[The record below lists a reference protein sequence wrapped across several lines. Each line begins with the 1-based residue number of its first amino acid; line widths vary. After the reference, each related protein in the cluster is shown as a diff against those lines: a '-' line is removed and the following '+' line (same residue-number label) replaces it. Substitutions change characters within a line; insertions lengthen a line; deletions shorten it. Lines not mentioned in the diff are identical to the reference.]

1 MYWEV
6 GTILTLEEDLTR
18 HGLTYVKDMFTY
30 DHMYW
35 VDPTIVEGWVV

>member
-6 GTILTLEEDLTR
+6 GTILTLEEDFAR
-18 HGLTYVKDMFTY
+18 HGTTHVKDMFTY

-35 VDPTIVEGWVV
+35 INPTIIEDWVV